1 MSQLEDMQTFV
12 RIVEAGSI
20 TKAADQLDTVKS
32 AISKRL
38 SELEKRLGVTLL
50 TRTTRTQALT
60 ETGRTYYQQCVRIID
75 QVTEVE
81 SGLRQENCALTGRIK
96 IAGPLSFGL
105 AHLAPALRRFTE
117 INPEVEFE
125 IDFNDRR
132 VDLVEAGFDLAVR
145 IGSLTDSSLMARQLT
160 KGKTMLC
167 ASPGYLASHG
177 RPLTARDLETGHVRL
192 KYTLSPEKWLLL
204 DESGNKVSPKIAS
217 VLSANNG
224 DFLLEEA
231 INGRGL
237 VFSPDFLCYKAIRLG
252 LLVPILADQLVDND
266 IGVYAVY
273 PQTRHLPNR
282 VRSLIDYLVV
292 YYGATP
298 YWQLPA

>member
-1 MSQLEDMQTFV
+1 MHQLEDMQTFV

-38 SELEKRLGVTLL
+38 AELEKRLGVTLL
-50 TRTTRTQALT
+50 TRTTRTQTLT
-60 ETGRTYYQQCVRIID
+60 DTGRTYYQRCLAIID
-75 QVTEVE
+75 QVSEME
-81 SGLRQENCALTGRIK
+81 AGLHQENCALTGRIK

-105 AHLAPALRRFTE
+105 AHLAPALRRFAE
-117 INPEVEFE
+117 INPGVEFD

-132 VDLVEAGFDLAVR
+132 VDLVESGFDLAVR
-145 IGSLTDSSLMARQLT
+145 IGSLPDSSLMARQLST
-160 KGKTMLC
+160 GKTVLC
-167 ASPGYLASHG
+167 ASPGYLARHG
-177 RPLTARDLETGHVRL
+177 TPLTVHDLETGHVQL
-192 KYTLSPEKWLLL
+192 KYSLSPERWQLL
-204 DESGNKVSPKIAS
+204 DDSGNKVSPRLGS

-224 DFLLEEA
+224 DFLLAEA

-252 LLVPILADQLVDND
+252 LLVPILADKLVQKQ

-292 YYGATP
+292 DFGPKP